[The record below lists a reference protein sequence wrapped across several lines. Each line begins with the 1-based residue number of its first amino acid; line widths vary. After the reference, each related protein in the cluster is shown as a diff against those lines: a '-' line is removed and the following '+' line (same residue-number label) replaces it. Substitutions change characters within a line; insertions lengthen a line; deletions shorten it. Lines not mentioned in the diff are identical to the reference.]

1 MKISLGNRESE
12 VMDVLWRR
20 GPSTVHEVLSEL
32 EAKLAYTTVL
42 TILQN
47 LESKNCVRHV
57 AEGRA
62 HRYEAIVEQDAF
74 RRTAVRQ
81 LTKKL
86 FRGSSDLLLVQL
98 VNDRKLSQDQLRRIQ
113 AILDENA
120 SSKRN
125 PKR

>member
-1 MKISLGNRESE
+1 MKISLGSRESE

-20 GPSTVHEVLSEL
+20 GPSTVNEVSSGLS
-32 EAKLAYTTVL
+32 ARLAYTTVL

-47 LESKNCVRHV
+47 LEAKKCVRHSV
-57 AEGRA
+57 EGRA
-62 HRYEAIVEQDAF
+62 HRYEAIVDQAVF

-86 FRGSSDLLLVQL
+86 FRGSADLLLAQL
-98 VNDRKLSQDQLRRIQ
+98 VDDHKLSKDQLQRIQ

-120 SSKRN
+120 KPTR
-125 PKR
+125 KT

>member
-1 MKISLGNRESE
+1 MTISLGSRESE
-12 VMDVLWRR
+12 VMDVLWQR
-20 GPSTVHEVLSEL
+20 GPSTVNEVLGGL
-32 EAKLAYTTVL
+32 RAKLAYTTVL

-47 LESKNCVRHV
+47 LESKKCVRHV

-62 HRYEAIVEQDAF
+62 HRYEAIVEQAAL

-86 FRGSSDLLLVQL
+86 FRGSSELLLLQL
-98 VNDRKLSQDQLRRIQ
+98 VDDHKLSKDQLQRIQ

-120 SSKRN
+120 NAKR
-125 PKR
+125 KT

>member
-1 MKISLGNRESE
+1 MKISLGSRESE

-20 GPSTVHEVLSEL
+20 GPSTVNEVSNGLS
-32 EAKLAYTTVL
+32 AKLAYTTVL

-47 LESKNCVRHV
+47 LEAKKCVRHSV
-57 AEGRA
+57 EGRA
-62 HRYEAIVEQDAF
+62 HRYEAIVEQAVF

-86 FRGSSDLLLVQL
+86 FRGSAELLLAQL
-98 VNDRKLSQDQLRRIQ
+98 VDDHKLSKDQLQRIQ

-120 SSKRN
+120 KPTRKS
-125 PKR
+125 